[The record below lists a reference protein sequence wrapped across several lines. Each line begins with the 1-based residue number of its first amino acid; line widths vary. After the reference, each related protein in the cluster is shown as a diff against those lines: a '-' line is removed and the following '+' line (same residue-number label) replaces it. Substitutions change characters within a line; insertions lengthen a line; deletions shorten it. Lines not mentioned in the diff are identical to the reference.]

1 MTVSDM
7 RRFTGGP
14 KVLQPKQKC
23 TDYIEKSPFMVIFLY
38 NLYTFVWI
46 HEGCLAKSSACIQ
59 GSLGVR
65 LPKLPWDFQK
75 SMPGSLGLP
84 TFKDI

>member
-1 MTVSDM
+1 MVGFAIISILHQPISINFFCLGIKVVTKIKSKHEKVCDFKAMSGAEGGTV
-7 RRFTGGP
+7 
-14 KVLQPKQKC
+14 
-23 TDYIEKSPFMVIFLY
+23 Y
-38 NLYTFVWI
+38 
-46 HEGCLAKSSACIQ
+46 SACIK

-65 LPKLPWDFQK
+65 DSQKLAWDFQK

>member
-1 MTVSDM
+1 
-7 RRFTGGP
+7 
-14 KVLQPKQKC
+14 
-23 TDYIEKSPFMVIFLY
+23 MVIFLY
-38 NLYTFVWI
+38 NQYIFVWVQHFWGSPLNQLSYMGNSFSVSHYI
-46 HEGCLAKSSACIQ
+46 MHISACIK

-65 LPKLPWDFQK
+65 DSQKLPWDFQK